1 MSTTQKPEFSVI
13 VAAYNAAETLERCI
27 KSIQAQTLQNFEIVI
42 CDDKSQDNTLALAR
56 NLAQQDSRI
65 IIVEKSENSGP
76 GGARNTALD
85 QATGEWIVI
94 VDSDDTI
101 SPQRLEKM
109 KDAAE
114 KNAVDIVFDNL
125 VYHPMG
131 NAGEYPYLPD
141 TLTIFGPLLFE
152 TYAASS
158 TVSNPLPNLGFLKPV
173 IRRSLLEQN
182 TIRYDETLRIGE
194 DSVLIFN
201 LFAGGAKS
209 WLMREPFYHY
219 YKNKNSISAV
229 FDAEKIRKM
238 AESLKIFLTKNGRI
252 LKPQER
258 SAVESLEKDLRLRL
272 KAREVFGNMS
282 FASLRETCALA
293 YKDREI
299 RTYLYREL
307 RQQIKKIISK

>member
-1 MSTTQKPEFSVI
+1 MSDKKSPEFSVI
-13 VAAYNAAETLERCI
+13 VAAYNAADTLEHCI
-27 KSIQAQTLQNFEIVI
+27 KSIQAQTVRDIEII
-42 CDDKSQDNTLALAR
+42 IADDKSQDGTLALAR
-56 NLAQQDSRI
+56 KLSQDDKRI
-65 IIVEKSENSGP
+65 IVIEKSENSGP
-76 GGARNTALD
+76 AGARNAALEA
-85 QATGEWIVI
+85 ATGEWIVV
-94 VDSDDTI
+94 VDSDDGI
-101 SPQRLEKM
+101 DPARLEKM
-109 KDAAE
+109 REAAVQNDA
-114 KNAVDIVFDNL
+114 DIVFDNL
-125 VYHPMG
+125 VYHPVG
-131 NAGEYPYLPD
+131 NAQEYAYLPD
-141 TLTIFGPLLFE
+141 TLTIFGNLPFE

-173 IRRSLLEQN
+173 LRRSLLEQN
-182 TIRYDETLRIGE
+182 GIRYDENLRIGE
-194 DSVLIFN
+194 DSLLIFS
-201 LFAGGAKS
+201 LFATGAKA

-238 AESLKIFLTKNGRI
+238 AEALKIFLTKNGRI
-252 LKPQER
+252 LKPQDR

-272 KAREVFGNMS
+272 KAREVFGDMS